1 MKYFNYCYMASL
13 MALTTVHAAVN
24 TKDPAPEFIVS
35 DSIGVEHRLTD
46 FKGRY
51 VVLEWTRHD
60 CPFVVKHY
68 QHGDMQALQEKL
80 TAAGV
85 VWLQIASSARGK
97 PGYLSAP
104 EAEAMRR
111 QTAAQSTAL
120 LLDTSGEIGRAY
132 NARTTPH
139 MFLINPE
146 GILIY
151 QGAIDSMSSVHS
163 SDISQATNYLK
174 AAYES
179 AIAGEPIENSTTT
192 PYGCSVKY

>member
-1 MKYFNYCYMASL
+1 MRSL
-13 MALTTVHAAVN
+13 MALTTVHAALN
-24 TKDPAPEFIVS
+24 TGDPAPNFTVS
-35 DSIGVEHRLTD
+35 DSIGNEHRLSD
-46 FKGRY
+46 FNGRY

-68 QHGDMQALQEKL
+68 INGDMQRLQKKL

-85 VWLQIASSARGK
+85 VWLQMASSAQGK
-97 PGYLSAP
+97 PGYLTAP

-120 LLDTSGEIGRAY
+120 LLDTNGQVGRAY
-132 NARTTPH
+132 DARTTPQ

-151 QGAIDSMSSVHS
+151 QGAIDSIPSVHS
-163 SDISQATNYLK
+163 SDIAQATNYLV

-179 AIAGEPIENSTTT
+179 AIAGEPIANSTTT